1 MTTPLRTLIRTAAER
16 RFPGRPL
23 AALAGILAPRWQLAP
38 ADALTVLSR
47 YLRGGTLSADRVED
61 LIRETGITLT
71 APEKIDRPAEE
82 I

>member
-23 AALAGILAPRWQLAP
+23 AALADQLAPRWGLAP
-38 ADALTVLSR
+38 ADALTIISR
-47 YLRGGTLSADRVED
+47 YLRGGTLSADRAED

-71 APEKIDRPAEE
+71 APDAPSA
-82 I
+82 